1 MKRVGYVVAGVVLG
15 AVVAMQLPSL
25 AQDAGT
31 DPAPTDRRTV
41 TVSGTATIRS
51 APDQALVSL
60 GVQTQANTAQGALQQ
75 NAERMTKVL
84 AALAALGLTKDDLA
98 TSNVSLWPVYGNTGT
113 DITGYQ
119 ASNQVDVTVH
129 DVTKAGEVIDAGV
142 DAGAN
147 LTNGITFTLS
157 DQNPALDRA
166 LADAVRDARGKAEIM
181 ANAGDASLGQVVT
194 LVESSAPTYPPV
206 YYGRDMAVASSEG
219 GAPTPI
225 EAPTLES
232 QVSVSVTWE
241 LV

>member
-1 MKRVGYVVAGVVLG
+1 MKRIGYVVAGVVLG
-15 AVVAMQLPSL
+15 TVVALQLPSV
-25 AQDAGT
+25 AQDAGD
-31 DPAPTDRRTV
+31 DPAQTDRRTV

-51 APDQALVSL
+51 APDEALVSL

-84 AALAALGLTKDDLA
+84 AALAGIGITKDDLA
-98 TSNVSLWPVYGNTGT
+98 TSNVSLWPMYGNSGT

-129 DVTKAGEVIDAGV
+129 DVSKAGEVIDAGV

-147 LTNGITFTLS
+147 LTNGISFRLS
-157 DQNPALDRA
+157 EDNPAMDRA

-181 ANAGDASLGQVVT
+181 AGAGDASLGQVVT
-194 LVESSAPTYPPV
+194 MIESSAPAYPPI
-206 YYGRDMAVASSEG
+206 YYGRDMAVAAEG
-219 GAPTPI
+219 GASTPV
-225 EAPTLES
+225 EAPTIES

>member
-31 DPAPTDRRTV
+31 DPAQTDRRTV
-41 TVSGTATIRS
+41 TVSGTATVRS

-75 NAERMTKVL
+75 NADRMTKVL
-84 AALAALGLTKDDLA
+84 AALAGLGITEDDLA
-98 TSNVSLWPVYGNTGT
+98 TSNVSLWPTYGNTGT

-129 DVTKAGEVIDAGV
+129 DITKAGEVIDAGV

-147 LTNGITFTLS
+147 LTNGISFTLS
-157 DQNPALDRA
+157 DDNPALDRA

-181 ANAGDASLGQVVT
+181 ASAGNASLGQVVMM
-194 LVESSAPTYPPV
+194 VESSAPTYPPV
-206 YYGRDMAVASSEG
+206 YYGRDMAVAEG
-219 GAPTPI
+219 GASTPI
-225 EAPTLES
+225 EPPTLES

>member
-1 MKRVGYVVAGVVLG
+1 MKRFGYVVAGALLG

-25 AQDAGT
+25 AQDAGA
-31 DPAPTDRRTV
+31 DPAPADRRTV

-75 NAERMTKVL
+75 NADRMTKVF
-84 AALAALGLTKDDLA
+84 AALAALGITKDDLA
-98 TSNVSLWPVYGNTGT
+98 TSNVSLWPVYGNSGT

-147 LTNGITFTLS
+147 LTNGISFTMS
-157 DQNPALDRA
+157 EDNPALDRA

-181 ANAGDASLGQVVT
+181 ASAGDASLGQVVT
-194 LVESSAPTYPPV
+194 IVESSAPVYPPI
-206 YYGRDMAVASSEG
+206 YYGRDMAVAEA
-219 GAPTPI
+219 GAATPI

-232 QVSVSVTWE
+232 QVSVTVTWE
-241 LV
+241 LA

>member
-1 MKRVGYVVAGVVLG
+1 MKRVGYVVAGVLLG
-15 AVVAMQLPSL
+15 AVVAMQLPSV
-25 AQDAGT
+25 AQDTGT
-31 DPAPTDRRTV
+31 GSPPADRRTV
-41 TVSGTATIRS
+41 TVSGTATVRS

-60 GVQTQANTAQGALQQ
+60 GVQTEANTAQGALQQ
-75 NAERMTKVL
+75 NADRMTKVL
-84 AALAALGLTKDDLA
+84 AALAALGLTDDDLA
-98 TSNVSLWPVYGNTGT
+98 TSSVSLWPLYGTSGT

-129 DVTKAGEVIDAGV
+129 DITKAGAVIDAGV

-147 LTNGITFTLS
+147 LTNGITFTVS
-157 DQNPALDRA
+157 DDNPALDRA

-181 ANAGDASLGQVVT
+181 ASAGDASLGQVVT

-206 YYGRDMAVASSEG
+206 YYGRDMAVAEG
-219 GAPTPI
+219 GAATPI

-241 LV
+241 LT

>member
-1 MKRVGYVVAGVVLG
+1 MKRVGYVVAGVLLG
-15 AVVAMQLPSL
+15 AVVAMQLPSV
-25 AQDAGT
+25 AQDTGT
-31 DPAPTDRRTV
+31 GSPPADRRTV
-41 TVSGTATIRS
+41 TVSGTATVRS

-60 GVQTQANTAQGALQQ
+60 GVQTEANTAQGALQQ
-75 NAERMTKVL
+75 NADRMTKVL
-84 AALAALGLTKDDLA
+84 AALAALGLTDDDLA
-98 TSNVSLWPVYGNTGT
+98 TSSVSLWPLYGTSGT

-129 DVTKAGEVIDAGV
+129 DITKAGAVIDAGV

-147 LTNGITFTLS
+147 LTNGITFTVS
-157 DQNPALDRA
+157 DDNPALDRA

-181 ANAGDASLGQVVT
+181 ASAGDASLGQVVT
-194 LVESSAPTYPPV
+194 LVESSAPTYPPI
-206 YYGRDMAVASSEG
+206 YYGRDMAVAEG

>member
-1 MKRVGYVVAGVVLG
+1 VAL
-15 AVVAMQLPSL
+15 QLPSL

-31 DPAPTDRRTV
+31 GSPSTDRRTV
-41 TVSGTATIRS
+41 TVSGTATVRS

-75 NAERMTKVL
+75 NADRMTKVL
-84 AALAALGLTKDDLA
+84 AALASLGLTKDDLA
-98 TSNVSLWPVYGNTGT
+98 TSNVSLWPVYGSNGT

-142 DAGAN
+142 EAGAN

-157 DQNPALDRA
+157 QDNPALDRA

-194 LVESSAPTYPPV
+194 LVESSAPTYPPIA
-206 YYGRDMAVASSEG
+206 YGRDMAVAEG

-232 QVSVSVTWE
+232 QVSVTVTWE
-241 LV
+241 LA

>member
-1 MKRVGYVVAGVVLG
+1 MKRIGYVVAGIVLG
-15 AVVAMQLPSL
+15 AVVALQLPSV
-25 AQDAGT
+25 AQDSGT

-51 APDQALVSL
+51 APDQAVVSL
-60 GVQTQANTAQGALQQ
+60 GVQTEANTAQGALQQ

-84 AALAALGLTKDDLA
+84 SALAALGITKDDLA
-98 TSNVSLWPVYGNTGT
+98 TSNVSLWPTYGSSGT

-119 ASNQVDVTVH
+119 ASNQVEVTVH
-129 DVTKAGEVIDAGV
+129 DVSKAGEVIDAGV

-147 LTNGITFTLS
+147 LTNGISFTLS
-157 DQNPALDRA
+157 EDNPAMDRA

-181 ANAGDASLGQVVT
+181 AGAGDASLGQVVT
-194 LVESSAPTYPPV
+194 MIEASAPTYPPI
-206 YYGRDMAVASSEG
+206 YYGRDMAVAAEG

-225 EAPTLES
+225 EAPTIES

>member
-1 MKRVGYVVAGVVLG
+1 MKRIGYVAAGIVLG
-15 AVVAMQLPSL
+15 GLVALQLPSV
-25 AQDAGT
+25 AQDSGAE
-31 DPAPTDRRTV
+31 PSSTDRRTV

-60 GVQTQANTAQGALQQ
+60 GVQTQANTAQGALQD
-75 NAERMTKVL
+75 NADRMTKVL
-84 AALAALGLTKDDLA
+84 AALVALGITEDDLA
-98 TSNVSLWPVYGNTGT
+98 TSNVSLWPVYGNSGT

-129 DVTKAGEVIDAGV
+129 DVSKAGEVIDAGV

-147 LTNGITFTLS
+147 LTNGISFTMS
-157 DQNPALDRA
+157 QDNPALDRA

-194 LVESSAPTYPPV
+194 LVESSAPVYPPI
-206 YYGRDMAVASSEG
+206 YYGRDMAVAEG

-232 QVSVSVTWE
+232 QVSVMVTWE

>member
-25 AQDAGT
+25 AQDAGA

-75 NAERMTKVL
+75 NADRMTKVL
-84 AALAALGLTKDDLA
+84 AALASLGLTKDDLA
-98 TSNVSLWPVYGNTGT
+98 TSNVSLWPVYGSSGT

-142 DAGAN
+142 AAGAN

-157 DQNPALDRA
+157 EDDPALDRA

-194 LVESSAPTYPPV
+194 LVESGSPSYPPV
-206 YYGRDMAVASSEG
+206 YYGRDMAVASEG
-219 GAPTPI
+219 GAATPI
-225 EAPTLES
+225 ETPTLES

-241 LV
+241 LA